1 MIMPLQH
8 PVETFTPDN
17 LFSAV
22 QLMPV
27 VPGTI
32 TIASGQGKLAR
43 GALVTADGKL
53 CAKTTSGEP
62 EKTTVDEVYA
72 VLADDVDAT
81 SVAVTAACYFTGEF
95 NAAALTFKTDNT
107 AKIEDFIQSARKVGI
122 FIRENM

>member
-1 MIMPLQH
+1 MPLQH

-22 QLMPV
+22 QLMPI

-43 GALVTADGKL
+43 GALVTASGALCGKT
-53 CAKTTSGEP
+53 ADSGA
-62 EKTTVDEVYA
+62 TADEVYA

-81 SVAVTAACYFTGEF
+81 SAAVVAACYFTGEF
-95 NAAALTFKTDNT
+95 NAGALSFKTDNSAT
-107 AKIEDFIQSARKVGI
+107 IDDFVQSARKVGI
-122 FIRENM
+122 FIREKNI